1 MLFKKPMV
9 FFLFCAMAGTSMA
22 QTTGSSSSVN
32 SACQTV
38 MQARAQAAANAR
50 ARRQQ
55 LFDNS
60 IGAQIDR
67 MKQSC
72 LDQLLNM
79 DVQTINVSDI
89 SGMLENFVKGAINK
103 ACSMVQSEASQM
115 FSSTGIGT
123 TLPYGLD
130 GIINSKGVPI
140 GNVLNNPGSLTP
152 TISPQTTF
160 PTNSPGT
167 SSVSPS
173 IGQKILNSLGF

>member
-1 MLFKKPMV
+1 MMKIKKPMV

-22 QTTGSSSSVN
+22 QTAGSSSVN

-38 MQARAQAAANAR
+38 MQARAQAAADAR

-60 IGAQIDR
+60 IGAKIDR
-67 MKQSC
+67 MKQNC

-79 DVQTINVSDI
+79 NVQTINVSDI
-89 SGMLENFVKGAINK
+89 TGMLENFVTGAINQ

-115 FSSTGIGT
+115 FSSVGIGT

-130 GIINSKGVPI
+130 GIINQRGVSV
-140 GNVLNNPGSLTP
+140 GNVLNNPGSLAP

-160 PTNSPGT
+160 PTSSPGT

-173 IGQKILNSLGF
+173 VGQRILNSLGF